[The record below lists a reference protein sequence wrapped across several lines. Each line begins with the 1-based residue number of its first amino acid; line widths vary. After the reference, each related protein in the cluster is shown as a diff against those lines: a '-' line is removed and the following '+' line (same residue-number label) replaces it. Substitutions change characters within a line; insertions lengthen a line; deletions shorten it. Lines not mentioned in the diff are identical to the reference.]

1 MYESKLELVLRLTS
15 EEEKQAAVMFKAMQD
30 DYTNAEDALNQA
42 LRYRV
47 EYEEMSRGARHNKF
61 IPMQLKVARSF
72 LANIDGLIE
81 KQRIILR
88 TKLEALETRRQH
100 WQLLRARTKS
110 IEALIAS
117 RDKSRQMIEEKKEQ
131 RRLDDLFVR

>member
-1 MYESKLELVLRLTS
+1 MAESKLELVLRLNS
-15 EEEKQAAVMFKAMQD
+15 EEEKQAALMFKAMQD

-42 LRYRV
+42 LSYRV
-47 EYEEMSRGARHNKF
+47 EYEEMSRGARHDKF
-61 IPMQLKVARSF
+61 IPMQLKAARSF

-88 TKLEALETRRQH
+88 TKLEALEARRQH

>member
-1 MYESKLELVLRLTS
+1 MSESKLELVLRLTS

-42 LRYRV
+42 LSYRV

-117 RDKSRQMIEEKKEQ
+117 RDKSRQIIEEKKEQ
-131 RRLDDLFVR
+131 RRLDDLFAR

>member
-1 MYESKLELVLRLTS
+1 MSGSKLDLVLRLTS
-15 EEEKQAAVMFKAMQD
+15 KEEKQAALMFKAMQD

-42 LRYRV
+42 LNYRV
-47 EYEEMSRGARHNKF
+47 EYEEMSRGVRHNKF
-61 IPMQLKVARSF
+61 VPMQLKVARSF
-72 LANIDGLIE
+72 LANIDSLIE
-81 KQRIILR
+81 KQRIILQ
-88 TKLEALETRRQH
+88 TKLEALEARREH

-110 IEALIAS
+110 IEALIVS